1 MLKFITGKP
10 LWANML
16 VGGAIFFIL
25 IFLLFQS
32 MTCMTRH
39 DQVLPV
45 PSVTGRSYEEAKKL
59 LEGQGFEVQVQDT
72 AFSDTAPLSSVLN
85 QFPEPESIVKMNR
98 TVFLTINRAAPP
110 DIPMPNLEGST
121 YKSAEITIQ
130 QLGLKIEDTIYR
142 KDIARDMVLEQ
153 QFNGQR
159 IKAGDKIAVGSKL
172 VLVLGSGLG
181 TETFDMPDLFGYTL
195 SEAKSMLE
203 SGGLTMGNVIPANSS
218 PDSYVYKQ
226 NPESVTPGGKVNQ
239 VRQGQ
244 IIDLWAQPQRPVR
257 AAASDSSGNQPGGY

>member
-1 MLKFITGKP
+1 VLKFITGKP

-39 DQVLPV
+39 DKVLPV

-72 AFSDTAPLSSVLN
+72 AFSDTAPLSAVLN

-98 TVFLTINRAAPP
+98 TVFLTINRAVPP

-121 YKSAEITIQ
+121 YKSAEIAIQ

-142 KDIARDMVLEQ
+142 QDMARDMVLEQ

-159 IKAGDKIAVGSKL
+159 IKAGDKIAVGSKIL
-172 VLVLGSGLG
+172 LVLGSGLG

-195 SEAKSMLE
+195 SEAKSMLA
-203 SGGLTMGNVIPANSS
+203 SGGLTIGNIIPQSAGPNSYVFKQS
-218 PDSYVYKQ
+218 PDHLS
-226 NPESVTPGGKVNQ
+226 PSGKVIQ

-244 IIDLWAQPQRPVR
+244 IIDIWVQPDKPVR
-257 AAASDSSGNQPGGY
+257 AAATDTTGAQQNAY